1 MKTINVSDEAYKRI
15 LKQKQVMEEKQT
27 RVVFILQAVDVLL
40 GVKEDV

>member
-1 MKTINVSDEAYKRI
+1 MKTINVSDKAYRRI

-27 RVVFILQAVDVLL
+27 KVVFIVHAVDVLL